1 MDNEPQCRSLAIEIF
16 VRTEVN
22 RRNRSFRALASSP
35 RFVEER
41 RRRLVVQQF
50 FRSVGVTLLSMSNRN
65 NFCYSVLPSHREY
78 VRRNDEAPRSLD
90 LPCLSALR
98 MLGQEG
104 SGVPNAHREPFSGGR
119 ASRGEISDFPLEP
132 TLRALRE
139 SRATLDHQ
147 ADLFETAAFSASE
160 MILSISS
167 KASSKSTLS
176 PRSSSAI
183 PSASSRI

>member
-1 MDNEPQCRSLAIEIF
+1 MLSALIVAIEIF
-16 VRTEVN
+16 VRTEVT

-35 RFVEER
+35 RFVQER
-41 RRRLVVQQF
+41 RGRLVVQQF
-50 FRSVGVTLLSMSNRN
+50 FRSVGVALLSMSNRN

-119 ASRGEISDFPLEP
+119 ASRARYLISRSSQLCARF
-132 TLRALRE
+132 E
-139 SRATLDHQ
+139 SRARRLT
-147 ADLFETAAFSASE
+147 
-160 MILSISS
+160 IRRISS
-167 KASSKSTLS
+167 RQR
-176 PRSSSAI
+176 P
-183 PSASSRI
+183 